1 MNINEI
7 KIKKKN
13 FLQRI
18 MDVFDVSTH
27 AWQFVVLTRVLSE
40 RRQKP
45 LAGRTGSLLYSSGF
59 KKSLLLCFLN
69 LQIRRILRQRR
80 SAQDV
85 YRHRCNTSIFDGF

>member
-7 KIKKKN
+7 KIKKN

-27 AWQFVVLTRVLSE
+27 AWQFVVLTRGRVLSE

-59 KKSLLLCFLN
+59 KKACYYAS
-69 LQIRRILRQRR
+69 
-80 SAQDV
+80 
-85 YRHRCNTSIFDGF
+85 